1 MFFIKSI
8 SILFL
13 EISRTSQWKFSLYQ
27 HSSGGGGGGEGRGGR
42 IWKGTVGGMAVNTT
56 VPWQFNHEILSGC
69 VQKLLC
75 EVHILHFAYFLF

>member
-1 MFFIKSI
+1 MFFVKSI

-27 HSSGGGGGGEGRGGR
+27 HSRGGGGRGRGGR

-56 VPWQFNHEILSGC
+56 VPWQFTHEILSGC
-69 VQKLLC
+69 TQELLC

>member
-1 MFFIKSI
+1 MFFVKSI

-27 HSSGGGGGGEGRGGR
+27 HSSGRGGGRGGR

-56 VPWQFNHEILSGC
+56 VPLQFIHEILSGC
-69 VQKLLC
+69 TQKLLC